1 MDLVLATQSLASPG
15 GSETYLAT
23 LARELDRLGHDIT
36 IVAPEPGPFSAAL
49 ATEGFSIVADASSA
63 PARCDAAL
71 VLDAPAALDAR
82 ATWPAAVVVQCAMS
96 EVYDVQMPPRVPG
109 VVDAVVVLSER
120 VAARVRATAGAPR
133 CVRLRQ
139 PIDTRRFG
147 AGPALPETPRRAVV
161 LSNYA
166 DPERLAA
173 VREAFAAAGVECIG
187 VGARLDG
194 REERPEEAL
203 RAADIVVAKGRA
215 ALEGMSCGRAVYLLD
230 FAGRDGWVTAETYP
244 AQEADAFAGQ
254 ASALRLDPRAIA
266 ADVATYDPA
275 MGDVNRDLVLAHHSA
290 RVHAREVVELL
301 QELGATDR
309 SPRADADL
317 RELARVARAQW
328 RIERESANLLV
339 ELQRREA
346 VIRACDERALALERQ
361 LHDLRTAPRRR
372 GLRVAASGL
381 RAYDRMR
388 GR

>member
-1 MDLVLATQSLASPG
+1 MDVVLATQSLAFPG

-36 IVAPEPGPFSAAL
+36 FVTAEPGPFSASL
-49 ATEGFSIVADASSA
+49 AAEGFAVADAPAA
-63 PARCDAAL
+63 PERCDAAL

-82 ATWPAAVVVQCAMS
+82 AAWPDALVVQCAMS
-96 EVYDVQMPPRVPG
+96 EVYDVQMPPRMPG
-109 VVDAVVVLSER
+109 VVDAAVVLSER
-120 VAARVRATAGAPR
+120 VAARVRAMADAPR

-147 AGPALPETPRRAVV
+147 PGAALPAAPRRAVL

-173 VREAFAAAGVECIG
+173 VRAAFAAAGVECVGI
-187 VGARLDG
+187 GARLDG

-290 RVHAREVVELL
+290 RVHAREMVELL

-309 SPRADADL
+309 RPPADADL

-339 ELQRREA
+339 EVQRREA
-346 VIRACDERALALERQ
+346 VIRACDERALVLERE

-372 GLRVAASGL
+372 GLRLAASGL
-381 RAYDRMR
+381 RVYDRAR